1 MKEVTMAMNI
11 IIVGGGKVGTSLALL
26 LLEKGYA
33 VKVIEAERERISRLQ
48 QDLPANV
55 VVLGNGTDP
64 VVLEATGILGVDVV
78 AATTGQDETNLV
90 VTSLARFVFNVPRT
104 VARVNNPKNAWMFT
118 PVMGVDVAVNQADL
132 MASLIAKESVTE

>member
-1 MKEVTMAMNI
+1 MAMKV

-26 LLEKGYA
+26 LLKKGYN
-33 VKVIEAERERISRLQ
+33 VKVIEAAREKISRLQ
-48 QDLPANV
+48 QDLPADV
-55 VVLGNGTDP
+55 VALGNGTDP
-64 VVLEATGILGVDVV
+64 VVLEAAGILGVNVV

-90 VTSLARFVFNVPRT
+90 VTNLARFAFNVPRV

-118 PVMGVDVAVNQADL
+118 PMMGVDVAVNQADL

>member
-1 MKEVTMAMNI
+1 MAKKI

-48 QDLPANV
+48 QDLPADV
-55 VVLGNGTDP
+55 VALGNGTDP
-64 VVLEATGILGVDVV
+64 VVLEAAGISGVDVV

-90 VTSLARFVFNVPRT
+90 VTNLARFVFNVPRV
-104 VARVNNPKNAWMFT
+104 VARVNSPKNAWMFT
-118 PVMGVDVAVNQADL
+118 PVMGVDVAVNQADI

>member
-1 MKEVTMAMNI
+1 MAMKV

-26 LLEKGYA
+26 LLEKGYG
-33 VKVIEAERERISRLQ
+33 VKVVEAAREKISRLQ
-48 QDLPANV
+48 QDLPADV
-55 VVLGNGTDP
+55 VALGNGTDP
-64 VVLEATGILGVDVV
+64 VVLEAAGILGVDVV

-90 VTSLARFVFNVPRT
+90 VTNLARFAFNVPRV

-118 PVMGVDVAVNQADL
+118 PMMGVDVAVNQADL

>member
-1 MKEVTMAMNI
+1 MAMKV

-26 LLEKGYA
+26 LLEKGYD
-33 VKVIEAERERISRLQ
+33 VKVIEAAREKIFRLQ
-48 QDLPANV
+48 QDLPADV
-55 VVLGNGTDP
+55 VALGNGTDP
-64 VVLEATGILGVDVV
+64 VVLEAAGILGVDVV

-90 VTSLARFVFNVPRT
+90 VANLAHFVFNVPRV

-132 MASLIAKESVTE
+132 MARLIARESVTE

>member
-1 MKEVTMAMNI
+1 MAMKV

-26 LLEKGYA
+26 LLKKGYN
-33 VKVIEAERERISRLQ
+33 VKVIEAVREKISRLQ
-48 QDLPANV
+48 QDLPADV
-55 VVLGNGTDP
+55 VALGNGTDP
-64 VVLEATGILGVDVV
+64 VVLEAAGILGVNVV

-90 VTSLARFVFNVPRT
+90 VTNLARFAFNVPRV

-118 PVMGVDVAVNQADL
+118 PMMGVDVAVNQADL

>member
-1 MKEVTMAMNI
+1 MAMKI

-48 QDLPANV
+48 QDLPADV
-55 VVLGNGTDP
+55 VALGNGTDP
-64 VVLEATGILGVDVV
+64 VVLETAGISGVDVV

-90 VTSLARFVFNVPRT
+90 VTNLARFVFNVPRV

>member
-1 MKEVTMAMNI
+1 MAMKV

-33 VKVIEAERERISRLQ
+33 VKVIEAEREKVSRLQ
-48 QDLPANV
+48 QDLPADV
-55 VVLGNGTDP
+55 VALGNGTDP
-64 VVLEATGILGVDVV
+64 VVLEAAGILGVNVV

-90 VTSLARFVFNVPRT
+90 VTNLARFVFNVPRV

-118 PVMGVDVAVNQADL
+118 PMMGVDVAVNQADL

>member
-1 MKEVTMAMNI
+1 MAMKV

-26 LLEKGYA
+26 LLEKGYT

-48 QDLPANV
+48 QDLPADV
-55 VVLGNGTDP
+55 VALGNGTDP

-132 MASLIAKESVTE
+132 MARLIAKESVTE

>member
-1 MKEVTMAMNI
+1 MAMKI

-48 QDLPANV
+48 QDLPADV
-55 VVLGNGTDP
+55 VALGNGTDP
-64 VVLEATGILGVDVV
+64 VVLEATGIRGVDVV

-90 VTSLARFVFNVPRT
+90 VTNLARFVFNVPRV

>member
-1 MKEVTMAMNI
+1 MAMKV

-26 LLEKGYA
+26 LLEKGYV
-33 VKVIEAERERISRLQ
+33 VKVVEADRGKVSRLQ
-48 QDLPANV
+48 QDLPADV

-64 VVLEATGILGVDVV
+64 LVLEAAGILGADVV

-90 VTSLARFVFNVPRT
+90 VTNLARFVFNVGRV

-118 PVMGVDVAVNQADL
+118 PMMGVDVAVNQADL

>member
-1 MKEVTMAMNI
+1 MKV

-26 LLEKGYA
+26 LLEKGYS
-33 VKVIEAERERISRLQ
+33 VKVIEAAREKISRLQ
-48 QDLPANV
+48 QDLPADV
-55 VVLGNGTDP
+55 VALGNGTDP
-64 VVLEATGILGVDVV
+64 VVLEAAGILGVDVV

-90 VTSLARFVFNVPRT
+90 VTNLARFVFNVPRV

-118 PVMGVDVAVNQADL
+118 PMMGVDVAVNQADL

>member
-1 MKEVTMAMNI
+1 MKV

-55 VVLGNGTDP
+55 VTLGNGTDP

-90 VTSLARFVFNVPRT
+90 VTSLARFVFNVPRV

-132 MASLIAKESVTE
+132 MARLIAKESVTE

>member
-1 MKEVTMAMNI
+1 MAMKV

-26 LLEKGYA
+26 LLEKGYN
-33 VKVIEAERERISRLQ
+33 VKVVEAAREKISRLQ
-48 QDLPANV
+48 QDLPADV
-55 VVLGNGTDP
+55 VALGNGTDP
-64 VVLEATGILGVDVV
+64 VVLEAAGILGVDVV

-90 VTSLARFVFNVPRT
+90 VTNLARFAFNVPRV

-118 PVMGVDVAVNQADL
+118 PMMGVDVAVNQADL

>member
-1 MKEVTMAMNI
+1 MKV

-26 LLEKGYA
+26 LLEKGYS
-33 VKVIEAERERISRLQ
+33 VKVIEAAREKISRLQ
-48 QDLPANV
+48 QDLPADV
-55 VVLGNGTDP
+55 VALGNGTDP
-64 VVLEATGILGVDVV
+64 VVLEAAGILGVDVV

-90 VTSLARFVFNVPRT
+90 VTNLARFAFNVPRV

-118 PVMGVDVAVNQADL
+118 PMMGVDVAVNQADL

>member
-1 MKEVTMAMNI
+1 MAMKVV
-11 IIVGGGKVGTSLALL
+11 IVGGGKVGTSLALL
-26 LLEKGYA
+26 LLKKGYT

-48 QDLPANV
+48 QELPTNV
-55 VVLGNGTDP
+55 VTSGNGTDP
-64 VVLEATGILGVDVV
+64 VVLEAAGILGVDVV

-90 VTSLARFVFNVPRT
+90 VTNLARFAFNVPRV

-118 PVMGVDVAVNQADL
+118 PMMGVDVAVNQADV

>member
-1 MKEVTMAMNI
+1 MKI

-26 LLEKGYA
+26 LLEKRYN
-33 VKVIEAERERISRLQ
+33 VRVIEAAREKISRLQ
-48 QDLPANV
+48 QDLPADV
-55 VVLGNGTDP
+55 VALGNGTDP
-64 VVLEATGILGVDVV
+64 NVLEATGICGTDVV

-90 VTSLARFVFNVPRT
+90 VTNLARFVFNVPRV

-132 MASLIAKESVTE
+132 MARLIAKESVPE

>member
-1 MKEVTMAMNI
+1 MAMKV

-26 LLEKGYA
+26 LLEKGYT
-33 VKVIEAERERISRLQ
+33 VKVVEAAREKISRLQ
-48 QDLPANV
+48 QDLPADV
-55 VVLGNGTDP
+55 VALGNGTDP
-64 VVLEATGILGVDVV
+64 VVLEAAGILGVNVV

-90 VTSLARFVFNVPRT
+90 VTNLARFAFNVPRV

-118 PVMGVDVAVNQADL
+118 PMMGVDVAVNQADL

>member
-1 MKEVTMAMNI
+1 MAMKV

-26 LLEKGYA
+26 LLEKEYS
-33 VKVIEAERERISRLQ
+33 VKVIEAVREKISRLQ
-48 QDLPANV
+48 QDLPADV
-55 VVLGNGTDP
+55 VALGNGTDP
-64 VVLEATGILGVDVV
+64 VVLEAAGILGVDVV

-90 VTSLARFVFNVPRT
+90 VTNLARFAFNVPRV

-118 PVMGVDVAVNQADL
+118 PMMGVDVAVNQADL

>member
-1 MKEVTMAMNI
+1 MAMKV

-33 VKVIEAERERISRLQ
+33 VKVVEAAREKISRLQ
-48 QDLPANV
+48 QDLPADV
-55 VVLGNGTDP
+55 VALGNGTDP
-64 VVLEATGILGVDVV
+64 VVLEAAGILGVNVV

-90 VTSLARFVFNVPRT
+90 VTNLARFVFNVPRV

-118 PVMGVDVAVNQADL
+118 PMMGVDVAVNQADL

>member
-1 MKEVTMAMNI
+1 MAMKV

-26 LLEKGYA
+26 LLGKGYS
-33 VKVIEAERERISRLQ
+33 VKVIEAAREKISRLQ
-48 QDLPANV
+48 QDLPADV
-55 VVLGNGTDP
+55 VALGNGTDP

-90 VTSLARFVFNVPRT
+90 VTNLARFAFNVPRV

-118 PVMGVDVAVNQADL
+118 PMMGVDVAVNQADL

>member
-1 MKEVTMAMNI
+1 MAMKV

-26 LLEKGYA
+26 LLEKGYT
-33 VKVIEAERERISRLQ
+33 VKVVEAAREKISRLQ
-48 QDLPANV
+48 QDLPADV
-55 VVLGNGTDP
+55 VALGNGTDP
-64 VVLEATGILGVDVV
+64 VVLEAAGILGVNVV

-90 VTSLARFVFNVPRT
+90 VTNLARFVFNVPRV

-118 PVMGVDVAVNQADL
+118 PMMGVDVAVNQADL

>member
-1 MKEVTMAMNI
+1 MAMKV

-26 LLEKGYA
+26 LLEKGHA
-33 VKVIEAERERISRLQ
+33 VKVIEAAREKISRLQ
-48 QDLPANV
+48 QDLPADV
-55 VVLGNGTDP
+55 VALGNGTDP
-64 VVLEATGILGVDVV
+64 VVLEAAGILGVNVV

-90 VTSLARFVFNVPRT
+90 VTNLARFAFNVPRV

-132 MASLIAKESVTE
+132 MASLIAKESVNE

>member
-1 MKEVTMAMNI
+1 MAMKV

-26 LLEKGYA
+26 LLEKGYS
-33 VKVIEAERERISRLQ
+33 VKVIEAAREKISRLQ
-48 QDLPANV
+48 QDLPADV
-55 VVLGNGTDP
+55 VALGNGTDP
-64 VVLEATGILGVDVV
+64 VVLEAAGILGVNVV

-90 VTSLARFVFNVPRT
+90 VTNLARFAFNVPRV

-118 PVMGVDVAVNQADL
+118 PMMGVDVAVNQADL

>member
-1 MKEVTMAMNI
+1 MVMKV

-26 LLEKGYA
+26 LLEKGYG
-33 VKVIEAERERISRLQ
+33 VKVVEAAREKISRLQ
-48 QDLPANV
+48 QDLPADV
-55 VVLGNGTDP
+55 VALGNGTDP
-64 VVLEATGILGVDVV
+64 VVLEAAGILGVDVV

-90 VTSLARFVFNVPRT
+90 VTNLARFAFNVPRV

-118 PVMGVDVAVNQADL
+118 PMMGVDVAVNQADL